1 MKKKHILITTALL
14 LLTAAVLCL
23 AYLQRRA
30 KVADII
36 SDEAEWDL
44 KDAAA
49 TPMNCYADIIKLIIE
64 GYEDGWEKFKPED
77 KGLSTV
83 YSYSSEYAGYA
94 VKDIDG
100 DGVEELIMGD
110 QFEDGNYQIYDI
122 YSINKEDQSLIHL
135 ASGGERDTF
144 AVNSEGVI
152 IETGSNS
159 AEDSFQKAY
168 TISNGALVP
177 LEDQAWNDSQL
188 ALKFEKFA
196 GMKVEVL

>member
-1 MKKKHILITTALL
+1 MNKKHVLITTALL

-49 TPMNCYADIIKLIIE
+49 THMNCYADIIKFIVE
-64 GYEDGWEKFKPED
+64 GYADGWEKYRPED
-77 KGLSTV
+77 KGLSPV
-83 YSYSSEYAGYA
+83 YSYSSEYAGHA
-94 VKDIDG
+94 LKDIDG
-100 DGVEELIMGD
+100 DGVEELILGD

-122 YSINKEDQSLIHL
+122 YSINKEDKSLIHL
-135 ASGGERDTF
+135 ACGGERDTF
-144 AVNSEGVI
+144 SVNSDGVI

-196 GMKVEVL
+196 GMI